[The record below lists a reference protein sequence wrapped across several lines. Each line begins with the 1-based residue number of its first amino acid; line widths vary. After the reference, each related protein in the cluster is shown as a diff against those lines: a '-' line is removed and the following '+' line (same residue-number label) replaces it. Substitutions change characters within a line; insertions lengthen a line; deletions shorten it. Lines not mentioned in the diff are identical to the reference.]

1 MQMHSFRARVRSSPT
16 PAGGLFA
23 ALALLVEPALAGAL
37 VIPLAPHAAAVRPA
51 QDASGKPAEATHAEL
66 VRPAKPT
73 LPSAL
78 AADCAAATSDTCCT
92 FAEYD
97 RVVLERYAMSQD
109 GRAVLKHLVAARM
122 VEELAR
128 ERKLEITEAE
138 VEQRYADLDAKVRQ
152 SGSAGG
158 IAEEIRRNRLEP
170 AFFKRMLR
178 LSIAQARLAS
188 EALGLPA
195 GREATGEQQ
204 EMWIEQVIEA
214 RGLEAPPPPWEASVA
229 RCGPV
234 VITPA
239 EYAQALRR
247 ELPIDGLRET
257 CYQLV
262 LLARLER
269 GLAAAQTPQGEIEV
283 AIQRE
288 LARREAEVA
297 SNPRYKGVSFAELS
311 KAQGMDPARLG
322 LDPAVRIAAMATL
335 WIDRER
341 GEDGLRAEYESRRAH
356 YEGLFGEGVHLR
368 LMYLSSGRFPS
379 DPKKNGVQ
387 QAHAELER
395 IVRGVA
401 SEEQFAE
408 KAALANEDEA
418 LRKARGELGVSARN
432 DPRLSEELR
441 AAIWREVDAK
451 PEAAERLVGPFE
463 LPAGA
468 AVVWVGAK
476 RPSPSWDGGMR
487 THVHRELRRAL
498 IEELVPSGT
507 LRTFLDLQTGG

>member
-1 MQMHSFRARVRSSPT
+1 MQMHRSRARIASPR
-16 PAGGLFA
+16 ALA
-23 ALALLVEPALAGAL
+23 CALALALASHADAAQQPGGAK
-37 VIPLAPHAAAVRPA
+37 VDAAPAAQQA
-51 QDASGKPAEATHAEL
+51 L
-66 VRPAKPT
+66 VRPAKPVQ
-73 LPSAL
+73 PAAL
-78 AADCAAATSDTCCT
+78 DESCAAATSDVCT
-92 FAEYD
+92 SFAEYD

-109 GRAVLKHLVAARM
+109 GRAVLKHLISARM

-128 ERKLEITEAE
+128 EQKLEVSEAE
-138 VEQRYADLDAKVRQ
+138 VEERYAELDRKVRA
-152 SGSAGG
+152 SGSPGG
-158 IAEEIRRNRLEP
+158 IADQIRRNRLEP

-178 LSIAQARLAS
+178 LSIAQERLAR
-188 EALGLPA
+188 EALALPA
-195 GREATGEQQ
+195 DRAVSGEQQ
-204 EMWIEQVIEA
+204 EMWMEQVIEA

-229 RCGPV
+229 SCGPV

-239 EYAQALRR
+239 EYAEALRR
-247 ELPIDGLRET
+247 ELPLDGLRET

-269 GLAAAQTPQGEIEV
+269 GLAAAHTPQAEIEA

-288 LARREAEVA
+288 LARREQEVA
-297 SNPRYKGVSFAELS
+297 TNPRYKGVSFAELS

-322 LDPAVRIAAMATL
+322 FDPAVRIAAMATL

-356 YEGLFGEGVHLR
+356 YEGLFGEGVELR

-379 DPKKNGVQ
+379 DPQKNGVQ
-387 QAHAELER
+387 QAQAELER
-395 IVRGVA
+395 ISRGIA

-432 DPRLSEELR
+432 DPRLSSELR
-441 AAIWREVDAK
+441 AAIWREVDAQ
-451 PEAAERLVGPFE
+451 PTGAPRLVGPFE

-468 AVVWVGAK
+468 AVAWIGAK
-476 RPSPSWDGGMR
+476 RPSPDWEGGMR
-487 THVHRELRRAL
+487 AHVHRELRRTL
-498 IEELVPSGT
+498 IEELLPPGT
-507 LRTFLDLQTGG
+507 LRTFLDLQAGG